1 MPKSVLTI
9 VALTLAACAPQ
20 SVEQQMAAAADK
32 INSEKPH
39 NVAWARVDGRRLIV
53 HFVGSPSSSALSNDD
68 IAKVASAGLCSLD
81 EVRSTVKQGGSI
93 RIEVGSDFDAAV
105 TDVDHCPDA

>member
-1 MPKSVLTI
+1 MRKSPLAAI
-9 VALTLAACAPQ
+9 SLALAACSPP
-20 SVEQQMAAAADK
+20 SVEQQMGAAADK

-39 NVAWARVDGRRLIV
+39 NVAWARADGRRLIV

-68 IAKVASAGLCSLD
+68 MVKVASAGLCSLD

-105 TDVDHCPDA
+105 TDVDHCAEA